1 MSKVLFMNMPAH
13 GHINPTLGLVEEL
26 VKRGEEVTYL
36 TGEEFRDKIE
46 KTGARFKSFKFY
58 LDDKDEDTKTS
69 ASSVPFEVR
78 EAVKMLERV
87 VKTCSSVFEAVFDGE
102 EKYDYVIYD
111 SMFIIGAEIGRA
123 LNIPTICSHTTLV
136 NAFEAPSNP
145 EGLENFMGEFEH
157 VINSI
162 REMEE
167 TYGIRFP
174 DIISGYPVAEG
185 MLNLVYTSRYF
196 HPDVRGIDDS
206 YKFIGMSLSDRKEKI
221 SFPFEK
227 IADKKVIYIS
237 LGTIFNDGVEFYESC
252 FEAFKDMDAKV
263 VLSIGNRI
271 DKSTFKSIPDNFIV
285 LNYVPQL
292 DVLKQTDIFITHG
305 GPNSVNEALYNNVP
319 MILVPQYADQ
329 FVVAQRVEELGAGIN
344 VEKDKVNAGILKQ
357 AVAKVMSDSS
367 FKANS
372 EKIGDSIRAA
382 GGNVRGADEILE
394 FVRSC
399 LEE

>member
-1 MSKVLFMNMPAH
+1 MSKVLFMNIPAH

-58 LDDKDEDTKTS
+58 LDDKDDDTGRS
-69 ASSVPFEVR
+69 ANDVPYEVS

-87 VKTCSSVFEAVFDGE
+87 VKTSLSAFEAVFDGE
-102 EKYDYVIYD
+102 DNYDYVIYD
-111 SMFIIGAEIGRA
+111 SMFIIGAEIGRV

-145 EGLENFMGEFEH
+145 EGLECFMGEFDH

-162 REMEE
+162 KEIEQ
-167 TYGIRFP
+167 TYGVRFP
-174 DIISGYPVAEG
+174 DIISGYPIAEG

-196 HPDVRGIDDS
+196 HPDVKGIDDS
-206 YKFIGMSLSDRKEKI
+206 YKFIGMSLGDRKEKI

-227 IADKKVIYIS
+227 IADKKIIYIS
-237 LGTIFNDGVEFYESC
+237 LGTIFNDSVEFYEAC
-252 FEAFKDMDAKV
+252 FKAFMDMDVQV

-271 DKSTFKSIPDNFIV
+271 NKNAFKFIPDNFIV
-285 LNYVPQL
+285 LDYVPQL
-292 DVLKQTDIFITHG
+292 EVLKQTDVFITHG
-305 GPNSVNEALYNNVP
+305 GPNSVNEALCNNVP

-329 FVVAQRVEELGAGIN
+329 FAVAHRVEELGAGIN
-344 VEKDKVNAGILKQ
+344 IEKDKVNAGLLKQ
-357 AVAKVMSDSS
+357 AVIKVLSDSS
-367 FKANS
+367 FKVNS
-372 EKIGDSIRAA
+372 EKIGDSIRSA
-382 GGNVRGADEILE
+382 GGIVRGADEILE
-394 FVRSC
+394 FVGSC